1 VFRSL
6 RNRLILSH
14 ILPLLVIIPLLGI
27 AMIYL
32 LETRVLLPL
41 IYTNLSDDAILIA
54 EVAHTNPEIWQ
65 NSVNAKIFVQGAD
78 PYLSGRLTLIDP
90 FGHVLASSD
99 LYDTNSPGHIVELPN
114 LTTSDRGEVIQM
126 QRGALAE
133 VFTPVIG
140 NSGQYL
146 GVVRLT
152 TRLMTVSEEIYQLRY
167 LLIGVL
173 LLAILAGIG
182 LGSYLAV
189 SINRPLQKVTETIH
203 TLAQGDFRTRLPESG
218 PQEIRTLAGTLNSM
232 VDRLHSLE
240 EARRQLLANLVHEL
254 GRPLGALRSAIHALQ
269 KGADRDPEL
278 GKDLL
283 NGMDAET
290 IRLQRLLDDLASLYD
305 QVLGSLELNRQ
316 MIDLEEWLPE
326 VIVPWET
333 IAEEKGLLW
342 QMNIPKGL
350 PGLYVDDDRVAQ
362 AIGNLCSNAVKFTP
376 KGGKVTISA
385 GVEQDHLWIEVSD
398 TGPGISLHDQE
409 MIFQP
414 FYRGNQKRRILQG
427 MGLGLT
433 IARDIINAHGGQIQ
447 VESEPGSGAKFK
459 IQLPL

>member
-1 VFRSL
+1 
-6 RNRLILSH
+6 
-14 ILPLLVIIPLLGI
+14 
-27 AMIYL
+27 
-32 LETRVLLPL
+32 
-41 IYTNLSDDAILIA
+41 
-54 EVAHTNPEIWQ
+54 
-65 NSVNAKIFVQGAD
+65 
-78 PYLSGRLTLIDP
+78 
-90 FGHVLASSD
+90 
-99 LYDTNSPGHIVELPN
+99 
-114 LTTSDRGEVIQM
+114 
-126 QRGALAE
+126 
-133 VFTPVIG
+133 
-140 NSGQYL
+140 
-146 GVVRLT
+146 
-152 TRLMTVSEEIYQLRY
+152 MTVSEEIYQLRY

-218 PQEIRTLAGTLNSM
+218 PQEIRTLAGTVNSM